1 MSELTSAAP
10 TAPGQSAPS
19 RAPGPG
25 SDGRPRRLAGLRS
38 SGALLGVVPFFVYT
52 GIFLLVPTLVVIVG
66 AFLGPDNQPTTSSIA
81 ALTQPAFLS
90 ALKASVILS
99 AATAVAGAALGGLL
113 AYAVSTAGPDTLL
126 KRFVTSVCGV
136 LAQFGGVALAFA
148 FMASFGFGGVL
159 ARWAKAAG
167 IDLGSGIWL
176 YEWDKGLMLVYL
188 YFQIPLMLIV
198 FLPAVEG
205 LRPQWREACET
216 LGGTTWTYW
225 RKVAGPILW
234 PPFVGSM
241 LLLFTNAF
249 SAYATAAA
257 LVSQGSPL
265 VPLKIAGTF
274 SSEVIL
280 GQENIGKAMAL
291 AMVVVVAIVMALYT
305 WLDKRASRWMQ
316 R

>member
-1 MSELTSAAP
+1 MAES
-10 TAPGQSAPS
+10 PS
-19 RAPGPG
+19 GTRGRAFG
-25 SDGRPRRLAGLRS
+25 GLRP
-38 SGALLGVVPFFVYT
+38 SGALLGVVPFFVYVT
-52 GIFLLVPTLVVIVG
+52 VFLLIPTLVVVIG
-66 AFLGPDNQPTTSSIA
+66 AFLGKDNAFTLGNLQ
-81 ALTQPAFLS
+81 ALGEPGFLK
-90 ALKASVILS
+90 ALKQSIILS
-99 AATAVAGAALGGLL
+99 IVTALLGAVVGGVL
-113 AYAVSTAGPDTLL
+113 AYAVSTASPDGVL

-148 FMASFGFGGVL
+148 FMASFGSTGLITALIKSATGADVGG
-159 ARWAKAAG
+159 
-167 IDLGSGIWL
+167 GIWL

-205 LRPQWREACET
+205 LRPQWREATET

-225 RKVAGPILW
+225 RRVALPILL
-234 PPFVGSM
+234 PSFVGAL

-265 VPLKIAGTF
+265 VPLQIGGTF
-274 SSEVIL
+274 TSEVLL
-280 GQENIGKAMAL
+280 GQENVGKAMAL
-291 AMVVVVAIVMALYT
+291 AAVLVVAVVMAIYAVI
-305 WLDKRASRWMQ
+305 DKRASRWMQ

>member
-1 MSELTSAAP
+1 M
-10 TAPGQSAPS
+10 
-19 RAPGPG
+19 
-25 SDGRPRRLAGLRS
+25 
-38 SGALLGVVPFFVYT
+38 PFFVYAT
-52 GIFLLVPTLVVIVG
+52 VFLLIPTVVVIIG
-66 AFLGPDNQPTTSSIA
+66 AFLGKDNAFTLSNITALGEPGFLRSLKQSI
-81 ALTQPAFLS
+81 LLS
-90 ALKASVILS
+90 L
-99 AATAVAGAALGGLL
+99 ATAVIGAVIGGVL
-113 AYAVSTAGPDTLL
+113 AYAVSTAPPDGVL

-148 FMASFGFGGVL
+148 FIASFGSTGLITALIKKASGVDVGG
-159 ARWAKAAG
+159 
-167 IDLGSGIWL
+167 GIWL

-205 LRPQWREACET
+205 LRPQWREATET

-225 RKVAGPILW
+225 RRVGLPILM
-234 PPFVGSM
+234 PSFVGAL

-265 VPLKIAGTF
+265 VPLQIGGTF

-280 GQENIGKAMAL
+280 GQENVGKAMAL
-291 AMVVVVAIVMALYT
+291 AAVLVVAVVMVIYAVI
-305 WLDKRASRWMQ
+305 DKRASRWMQ